1 LIFIQNAL
9 EAKIILQFVEEV
21 PEYFVKVEEVV
32 QDSQTRKEMSRYQE
46 YHYKRL

>member
-21 PEYFVKVEEVV
+21 PEYFVKVEEAV

-46 YHYKRL
+46 YHYKGL